1 MKLTIVGCS
10 GTIPGPEF
18 RLNVG
23 DRVIVHFENHLNA
36 GGTGIHWHG
45 IELPNANRQSVAL
58 SELVGSQV
66 ICALGSSQGGED
78 AVVLTV
84 HLHDAGLVL
93 IRPDREVED
102 GSPVA

>member
-1 MKLTIVGCS
+1 MEPAQAIQELDLVVARVTAVAAHPGARGPSTLLTLDLGGRGSRETPVPIAV
-10 GTIPGPEF
+10 E
-18 RLNVG
+18 
-23 DRVIVHFENHLNA
+23 EA
-36 GGTGIHWHG
+36 GK
-45 IELPNANRQSVAL
+45 
-58 SELVGSQV
+58 LVGSQV